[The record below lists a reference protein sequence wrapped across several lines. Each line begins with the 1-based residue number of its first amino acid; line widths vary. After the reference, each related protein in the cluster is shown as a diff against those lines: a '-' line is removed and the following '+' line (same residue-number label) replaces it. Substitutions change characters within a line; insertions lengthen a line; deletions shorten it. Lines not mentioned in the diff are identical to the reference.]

1 MKIMNAN
8 CHISEIIKDLNH
20 FGFAQ
25 SKAENILDEAEMKYF
40 EKICDFYSK
49 ALESKK
55 IKNRIDDINS
65 NVIPE
70 NSKYKIYEITH
81 DEFLN
86 EPLTLDNLPLL
97 KLYLSKNI
105 IKIAKS
111 YLGNDIRIRNPL
123 AWIHP
128 ATSLTREIRSQ
139 KWHRDQE
146 DLKMLKVFIL
156 FSNVNEN
163 NGPTQYVKS
172 TNSNGR
178 FKNIA
183 PNMTWLDSHWSNRN
197 KFIRRAYNLF
207 REKFPYNYSI
217 PKKNIV
223 KATGDIGSIFF
234 IDTNGLHKGGFVKE
248 GLRLMTHCNFLN
260 AKAPMLQKGMP
271 LEKFNHDEKLFS
283 IDYKSQTFMSLEDDI
298 KVILK

>member
-1 MKIMNAN
+1 MEN
-8 CHISEIIKDLNH
+8 EIIRIINDLNNY
-20 FGFAQ
+20 GF
-25 SKAENILDEAEMKYF
+25 SSSNVKEILDESEIKYF
-40 EKICDFYSK
+40 EEISVSYSQ
-49 ALESKK
+49 ALKEVK
-55 IKNRIDDINS
+55 IKSRIEEINK
-65 NVIPE
+65 N
-70 NSKYKIYEITH
+70 NTNKASKYKIYEITH

-146 DLKMLKVFIL
+146 DFKMLKVFIL
-156 FSNVNEN
+156 FSNINEN

-183 PNMTWLDSHWSNRN
+183 PNMTWLDSHWSNHH
-197 KFIRRAYNLF
+197 KFIRRAYNFF

-283 IDYKSQTFMSLEDDI
+283 IDYESQTFMSLEDET
-298 KVILK
+298 KAVLK

>member
-1 MKIMNAN
+1 MEN
-8 CHISEIIKDLNH
+8 EIIRIINDLNNY
-20 FGFAQ
+20 GF
-25 SKAENILDEAEMKYF
+25 SSSNVKEILDESEIKYF
-40 EKICDFYSK
+40 EEISASYSQ
-49 ALESKK
+49 ALKEVK
-55 IKNRIDDINS
+55 IKSRIEEINK
-65 NVIPE
+65 NNTNKV
-70 NSKYKIYEITH
+70 SKYKVYEITH

-105 IKIAKS
+105 LKIAKS

-146 DLKMLKVFIL
+146 DSKMLKVFIL

-172 TNSNGR
+172 TNSSGT

-197 KFIRRAYNLF
+197 KFIRRAYNFF

-223 KATGDIGSIFF
+223 KATGDIGCIFF

-283 IDYKSQTFMSLEDDI
+283 IDYESQAFMSLEDEA
-298 KVILK
+298 KAVLK

>member
-1 MKIMNAN
+1 MEN
-8 CHISEIIKDLNH
+8 EIIRIINDLNNY
-20 FGFAQ
+20 GF
-25 SKAENILDEAEMKYF
+25 SSSNVKEILDESEIKYF
-40 EKICDFYSK
+40 EEISVSYSQ
-49 ALESKK
+49 ALKEVK
-55 IKNRIDDINS
+55 IKSRIEEINK
-65 NVIPE
+65 N
-70 NSKYKIYEITH
+70 NTNKASKYKIYEITH

-128 ATSLTREIRSQ
+128 ATSLTREFRSQ

-146 DLKMLKVFIL
+146 DFKMLKVFIL
-156 FSNVNEN
+156 FSNINEN

-183 PNMTWLDSHWSNRN
+183 PNMTWLDSHWSNHH
-197 KFIRRAYNLF
+197 KFIRRAYNFF

-234 IDTNGLHKGGFVKE
+234 MDTNGLHKGGFVKE

-283 IDYKSQTFMSLEDDI
+283 IDYESQTFMSLEDET
-298 KVILK
+298 KAVLK

>member
-1 MKIMNAN
+1 MEN
-8 CHISEIIKDLNH
+8 EIIRIINDLNNY
-20 FGFAQ
+20 GF
-25 SKAENILDEAEMKYF
+25 SSSNVKEILDESEIKYF
-40 EKICDFYSK
+40 EEISASYSQ
-49 ALESKK
+49 ALKEVK
-55 IKNRIDDINS
+55 IKSRIEEINK
-65 NVIPE
+65 NNTNKV
-70 NSKYKIYEITH
+70 SKYKIYEITH

-105 IKIAKS
+105 LKIAKS

-146 DLKMLKVFIL
+146 DSKMLKVFIL

-183 PNMTWLDSHWSNRN
+183 PNMTWLDSHWSNHH
-197 KFIRRAYNLF
+197 KFIRRAYNFF

-223 KATGDIGSIFF
+223 KATGDIGSVFF

-283 IDYKSQTFMSLEDDI
+283 IDYESQAFMSLEDEA
-298 KVILK
+298 KAVLK